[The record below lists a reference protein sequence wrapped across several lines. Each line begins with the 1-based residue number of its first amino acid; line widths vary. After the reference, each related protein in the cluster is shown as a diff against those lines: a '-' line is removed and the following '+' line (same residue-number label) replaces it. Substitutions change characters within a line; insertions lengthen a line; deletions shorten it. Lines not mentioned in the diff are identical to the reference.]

1 MMSESESQRGSQ
13 AGARAHGTGPRR
25 STGTLR
31 SLLLRGAHRAGL
43 RAGLWTGLALVPL
56 SLGGG
61 VCPASAAAKKP
72 AGKTLKKEA
81 IFSKVAPA
89 TVLIFIPQQN
99 GASLG
104 SGVIVDKTG
113 LVVTNAH
120 VVAPSRGQVQ
130 VFLFDPREKTQSNNL
145 KEFVAKHTPLM
156 GRVVK
161 RGAGSDLALVRL
173 PALPQAYPTVEVGD
187 SDGLQPGQDVVA
199 IGNPHGLSWTL
210 TSGAVSALRTDAI
223 QTDAAINPGNS
234 GGPLVDMRG
243 RLVGINTFI
252 RKDSEGLGFAIP
264 VKQVKEF
271 VTKYGSST
279 EVEPPPPPRGLIALL
294 LQQDLSKLKELN
306 TQRQNKGAALQLD
319 GDLEKAVR
327 MRQALLSGE
336 LSPEQVL
343 IGMRL
348 MLQAMITHNR
358 TAQDDTTDSFQRQL
372 DLTVEHLKDT
382 IQISR

>member
-1 MMSESESQRGSQ
+1 MRVRRGTPAS
-13 AGARAHGTGPRR
+13 GRAHRLAATLFAVCLGVGLGTGIP
-25 STGTLR
+25 G
-31 SLLLRGAHRAGL
+31 
-43 RAGLWTGLALVPL
+43 L
-56 SLGGG
+56 SLDG
-61 VCPASAAAKKP
+61 AAAKKP
-72 AGKTLKKEA
+72 GAGGGRTLKKEA

-89 TVLIFIPQQN
+89 TVLIFVPQQN

-104 SGVIVDKTG
+104 SGVIIDKSG

-130 VFLFDPREKTQSNNL
+130 VFLYDPREKTQSNNL

-161 RGAGSDLALVRL
+161 RGPGADLALIRL
-173 PALPQAYPTVEVGD
+173 PTLPQAYPIVEIGD
-187 SDGLQPGQDVVA
+187 SEGISPGQDVVA
-199 IGNPHGLSWTL
+199 IGNPHGLSWSL

-264 VKQVKEF
+264 VKQVKEYI
-271 VTKYGSST
+271 TKYGTNT

-294 LQQDLSKLKELN
+294 LMQDLSKLKELN
-306 TQRQNKGAALQLD
+306 TQRQNRGVARELE
-319 GDLEKAVR
+319 GDLDKAQR
-327 MRQALLSGE
+327 MRQALVSGD
-336 LSPEQVL
+336 LTPEQVL
-343 IGMRL
+343 LGMRL
-348 MLQAMITHNR
+348 MLQAMGAHNR
-358 TAQDDTTDSFQRQL
+358 TAQDDVTENFQRQL
-372 DLTVEHLKDT
+372 DQTVEHLKDS